1 MRPQTIYALS
11 SGQPPAGLA
20 VVRLSGP
27 KAGSLLTAVAGKLPT
42 PRLATRATLKDPDG
56 DQKSESTE
64 NIIDEA
70 LVLWF
75 PGPNSFT
82 GEDVVEFHLH
92 GGRAVIAALSD
103 VLSGQADVGLAEPGE
118 FTRRAFENGKMDL
131 TQAEGIGDLVH
142 AETEAQRRQALRQT
156 EGALGAVYEAW
167 RLTLLR
173 ALAYM
178 EADIDFTDD
187 EDLPDDLVEQ
197 VRPGLDELRQA
208 ISEHLA
214 DNHRGE
220 RLREGIFVTIVG
232 PPNAGK
238 SSLFNELAR
247 RDAAIVS
254 DIAGTTRDV
263 IEVHLDLGG
272 YPVVVAD
279 TAGLRRTA
287 DRIEDEGVKRA
298 LQRAAAAD
306 LKIVLLDGSEVE
318 KTDAET
324 LALIDED
331 SLVVINKSDLAS
343 GGQVSPFITG
353 LPTNAGLFSLSVKTG
368 DGVAG
373 LLAAL
378 GVEVARRYGLQSTPG
393 LTRLRHREAL
403 QDCLDS
409 LSRFSAQKNDIP
421 PELAAEDIRLAARA
435 LGTIT
440 GRVDVENLLDIVF
453 RDFCI
458 GK

>member
-1 MRPQTIYALS
+1 VIRPRTIFALS
-11 SGQPPAGLA
+11 SGPPPAGVA

-27 KAGSLLTAVAGKLPT
+27 DAGSLLEKIAGKLPA
-42 PRLATRATLKDPDG
+42 PRMATRVRLRDI
-56 DQKSESTE
+56 STKFDTGGADTD
-64 NIIDEA
+64 IIDDA

-75 PGPNSFT
+75 PAPNSFT

-103 VLSGQADVGLAEPGE
+103 MLSAQADVGMAEPGE
-118 FTRRAFENGKMDL
+118 FTRRAFENGKLDL

-156 EGALGAVYEAW
+156 DGALGDLYENW
-167 RLTLLR
+167 RLGLLR
-173 ALAYM
+173 SLAWL
-178 EADIDFTDD
+178 EADIDFSDD
-187 EDLPDDLVEQ
+187 EDLPDNLVDQ
-197 VRPGLDELRQA
+197 VRPELARVRAA
-208 ISEHLA
+208 IQEHLA

-220 RLREGIFVTIVG
+220 RLREGIYVAILG

-238 SSLFNELAR
+238 SSLFNKLAK

-254 DIAGTTRDV
+254 EIAGTTRDV

-287 DRIEDEGVKRA
+287 DEIEDEGVRRA
-298 LQRAAAAD
+298 LQRAEQAD
-306 LKIVLLDGSEVE
+306 LKIIVLDGA
-318 KTDAET
+318 DAAEPDPAT
-324 LALIDED
+324 LRLIDED
-331 SLVVINKSDLAS
+331 SFVVLNKSDKGAARESL
-343 GGQVSPFITG
+343 
-353 LPTNAGLFSLSVKTG
+353 AGLGHKTHAISVKTG
-368 DGVAG
+368 EGVKQ
-373 LLAAL
+373 LLEDL
-378 GVEVARRYGLQSTPG
+378 GAEVSQRFGLQAAPG
-393 LTRLRHREAL
+393 LTRTRHREAL
-403 QDCLDS
+403 EGCRASLD
-409 LSRFSAQKNDIP
+409 RFFENKSGMP

-435 LGTIT
+435 LGVIT
-440 GRVDVENLLDIVF
+440 GRVDVESLLDVVF